1 MVLEEIENSVPY
13 QQIYI
18 DKSQNR
24 IDDYIDDERI
34 AEIETKARLLIK
46 MAMDMGNNSREQ
58 IIEILFLSE
67 PFNKYLSLKE
77 KLLENWYEDKYW
89 KSSKAC
95 WLCR

>member
-58 IIEILFLSE
+58 IVEILFLSE

-77 KLLENWYEDKYW
+77 KLLEN
-89 KSSKAC
+89 
-95 WLCR
+95 